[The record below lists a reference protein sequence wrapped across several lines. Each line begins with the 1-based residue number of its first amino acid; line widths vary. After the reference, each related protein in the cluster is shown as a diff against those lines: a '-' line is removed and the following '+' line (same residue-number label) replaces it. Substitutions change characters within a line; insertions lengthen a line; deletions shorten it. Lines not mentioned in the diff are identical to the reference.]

1 MVGSAQHGKRNSSL
15 APRHRPMYMPQ
26 EYVLY
31 VFIRLNNFA
40 KVIAIMYQPDTIEAG
55 KADLKG
61 WMMHEQV
68 DRTLT

>member
-1 MVGSAQHGKRNSSL
+1 
-15 APRHRPMYMPQ
+15 MYMPQ
-26 EYVLY
+26 EYMLY
-31 VFIRLNNFA
+31 VFMRLNNFA

-68 DRTLT
+68 DRTLA